1 MKSKTFKTLATCVVA
16 ASILVTSCTKKGDTG
31 VAGANGTNGVVP
43 VSTDG
48 FIKGTLVG
56 TRQNGTTINEA
67 FNFTSYWNG
76 HSGTLDSTSAVS
88 YTFMLQRAVDI
99 FGNNSASI
107 SVNTTSP
114 TATTG
119 VLNLSSFTFTKML
132 GTNKEFDFTTNGNNN
147 TAVTGLSYDKNS
159 GLFTGSFTM
168 SLNGGQ
174 NSSGNAATISGT
186 FQATITQLYFFT
198 QHGAAPHASVKD

>member
-31 VAGANGTNGVVP
+31 ATGAAGANGVVP
-43 VSTDG
+43 VSSDG
-48 FIKGTLVG
+48 FIKGTLIG
-56 TRQNGTTINEA
+56 TRQNGAQINEA
-67 FNFTSYWNG
+67 FNFTNYWKG
-76 HSGTLDSTSAVS
+76 HSGTLDSTSAIS

-99 FGNNSASI
+99 YSNNSASI
-107 SVNTTSP
+107 SVSTTSP

-119 VLNLSSFTFTKML
+119 ILNLTSFSFTKML

-147 TAVTGLSYDKNS
+147 TTVNGLNYDKNS
-159 GLFTGSFTM
+159 GLFTGSFTI

-174 NSSGNAATISGT
+174 NSTGNAATISGT

-198 QHGAAPHASVKD
+198 QHGAAPNASVKD